1 MANILRIKRRAGGG
15 AAGAPSSLKNA
26 ELAFNEAD
34 NTLYY
39 GYGDD
44 GTGTANTI
52 PAIAG
57 VGAFV
62 SLSTDQTISGNKTF
76 NGVTIVA
83 TPSANA
89 HASTKLYVDQQI
101 SNVSGQIA
109 NVSTSFTAAGDTGNV
124 SIATGTDTLTI
135 AGGTGLSSIAA
146 ATDTI
151 TINLDNTAVTGGSYG
166 AANTVATFTVDAQ
179 GRLTA
184 AGNTTININ
193 AGQITGFTEDTQ
205 DAAAALLTNGTHS
218 GISASYDDANSKVN
232 LTVTAQ
238 SFTVAGDGGSS
249 QTITAG
255 DTLTISGG
263 TGLTATAGGAT
274 DKITLDLDN
283 TAVTAGSYGAANT
296 VATLTVDA
304 QGRLTAAS
312 NTAISIPSTQVS
324 DFNEAAQDAFGSLVS
339 AGSQTGITVTYDDAN
354 AKVDFSVA
362 SQAVNI
368 YGDSGVTSLAV
379 TPAGGGSFTISGGT
393 GLSAAATSS
402 TLTINLDNTAVTAGS
417 YGAANTVATFTVD
430 AQGRLTAAGNTA
442 ISITGSQV
450 SDLGTAAVTSITGT
464 SNEITVS
471 GTGSGPY
478 TGAITI
484 GLPDDVTIGNTLTV
498 TGDLIVNGNTTTL
511 NTGTLVVEDKNIVL
525 ANTGSP
531 SNTTANG
538 AGITIL
544 GTTDKTLNWVE
555 STTAWTSSENV
566 DLAAGKVYEIGG
578 ISVLSN
584 TTLGSTIVTS
594 SLTAVG
600 TIATGTWQA
609 NAVAVNYGG
618 TGATDAANARTNLG
632 LAIGS
637 NVQAYSSILADVA
650 AGTYSGDD
658 SIVTVGTISSGT
670 WSATAIASNKGGTG
684 FTTYVTGDIIYASA
698 ANTLSKLSIGSSG
711 QILQVV
717 AGVPAWSDTIDGGTF

>member
-1 MANILRIKRRAGGG
+1 MANILRIKRRAGTGS
-15 AAGAPSSLKNA
+15 AGAPSSLKNA

-44 GTGTANTI
+44 GSGNANTI

-62 SLSTDQTISGNKTF
+62 SLGTEQTITGNKTF

-101 SNVSGQIA
+101 SNISGQIA
-109 NVSTSFTAAGDTGNV
+109 NVGTTFTAAGDTGNV

-135 AGGTGLSSIAA
+135 AGGTGLTSIAA

-296 VATLTVDA
+296 VAT
-304 QGRLTAAS
+304 
-312 NTAISIPSTQVS
+312 
-324 DFNEAAQDAFGSLVS
+324 
-339 AGSQTGITVTYDDAN
+339 
-354 AKVDFSVA
+354 
-362 SQAVNI
+362 
-368 YGDSGVTSLAV
+368 
-379 TPAGGGSFTISGGT
+379 
-393 GLSAAATSS
+393 
-402 TLTINLDNTAVTAGS
+402 
-417 YGAANTVATFTVD
+417 FTVD

-498 TGDLIVNGNTTTL
+498 TGDLIVQGNTTTL
-511 NTGTLVVEDKNIVL
+511 NTATLVVEDKNIVL
-525 ANTGSP
+525 ANSASP
-531 SNTTANG
+531 SDAAADG

-544 GTTDKTLNWVE
+544 GSTSKTFNWVNATG
-555 STTAWTSSENV
+555 SWTSSE
-566 DLAAGKVYEIGG
+566 DLNLLSGGVYRINGTE
-578 ISVLSN
+578 VLSG
-584 TTLGSTIVTS
+584 TTLGSGVTAS
-594 SLTAVG
+594 SLTSVG

-609 NAVAVNYGG
+609 NAVAVTYGG
-618 TGATDAANARTNLG
+618 TGATDASNARINLG

-637 NVQAYSSILADVA
+637 NVQAYSSILANVA

-670 WSATAIASNKGGTG
+670 WSATTIASNKGGTG